1 MITAGFNS
9 LDYIELGL
17 VFTNNRAYYSGY
29 STLKDIMGEY
39 ASIS

>member
-17 VFTNNRAYYSGY
+17 VFTNNRAYYNGY

-39 ASIS
+39 ASTS